1 MQYARLWTGFLVVVV
16 ASFAVLGYFGVE
28 IYQQAPPVPERV
40 VTTDGRVLFTG
51 QDIRD
56 GQNVWQSMGGQEV
69 GSVWGHGAY
78 VAPDWS
84 ADWLHREAEWILN
97 RWSQEEHGRPFEPA
111 RRGAGGGIEGQARRG
126 APHKHLRP
134 GDRRPARLAP
144 AGRRRSRRS
153 ATTTTRCSATA
164 RRRPQLRDAYAIPA
178 GSVPDAD
185 RREKMNAFFFWAA
198 RGLARRTARARR
210 SPTPT
215 TGRPRSWSA
224 IGRPGRSWS
233 GR

>member
-1 MQYARLWTGFLVVVV
+1 MQYARLWTGFFVVVV

-28 IYQQAPPVPERV
+28 IYQQRRRFPSGSSRPMAGCCSPAR
-40 VTTDGRVLFTG
+40 TSATARTS
-51 QDIRD
+51 
-56 GQNVWQSMGGQEV
+56 WQSMGGQEV

-97 RWSQEEHGRPFEPA
+97 RWSQEEHGRPFDQLG
-111 RRGAGGGIEGQARRG
+111 RGAGGGIEGQALAEDSAQTYDPATG
-126 APHKHLRP
+126 DLLVSPLRP
-134 GDRRPARLAP
+134 T
-144 AGRRRSRRS
+144 RSRRS
-153 ATTTTRCSATA
+153 ATTTTRLFGDA
-164 RRRPQLRDAYAIPA
+164 RRRPRSATAYAIPA

-185 RREKMNAFFFWAA
+185 RREKMNAFFFWASWA
-198 RGLARRTARARR
+198 CTTTARARR